1 VIPAR
6 GSLPRIERG
15 RGLCQNGPTIPLP
28 ETIVKRFL
36 LAAGL
41 LSLALSVAGCGQD
54 SKPEAGGT
62 GNKAVALQPEDRS
75 IGNPNAPIQFVEYAA
90 PSCPHCARFN
100 AEVFPYLKRNYID
113 TGKVFYVFRVFPLGK
128 QDIAAESLAR
138 CMPKENYFAFID
150 LMFRKQDVWDPEF
163 GISDVQGGLVQVA
176 NSVGMDEAKAK
187 ACIANSQAIENR
199 VNKNAEEAVEKY
211 NLNSTPTFVINGTV
225 KVGGFDQDSLKNFLD
240 PLLSKK

>member
-1 VIPAR
+1 MK
-6 GSLPRIERG
+6 RI
-15 RGLCQNGPTIPLP
+15 
-28 ETIVKRFL
+28 F

-41 LSLALSVAGCGQD
+41 LALVVTVAGCGP
-54 SKPEAGGT
+54 SSTPSPTGGT
-62 GNKAVALQPEDRS
+62 GNKSVVIQPEDRS
-75 IGNPNAPIQFVEYAA
+75 LGNPNAPIQFVEYAA

-113 TGKVFYVFRVFPLGK
+113 KGKVFYVFRVFPLGP

-138 CMPKENYFAFID
+138 CMPKENYFPFID
-150 LMFRKQDVWDPEF
+150 LLFRKQEVWDPEF
-163 GISDVQGGLVQVA
+163 QVTDVQGGLVQVA
-176 NSVGMDEAKAK
+176 NSAGMTEAKAK
-187 ACIANSQAIENR
+187 SCIADTKGVANR

-211 NLNSTPTFVINGTV
+211 SLNSTPTFVINGTV